1 MKYEDLKKI
10 LARNETISKYCMLT
24 GCYEKYC
31 SATKLT
37 IVEIG
42 GKRRSRYEN
51 PEEANEFLSYITPA
65 VERFCDNVDIGK
77 GRRVNVFK
85 MGYGLELAQHP
96 INIAIAIKH
105 SRSAIKDSLAYLGCS
120 DELTRV
126 YALMKAHNMV
136 G

>member
-10 LARNETISKYCMLT
+10 LARNETIKKYCVLT

-31 SATKLT
+31 EATKL
-37 IVEIG
+37 IIDENHH
-42 GKRRSRYEN
+42 SRYEN
-51 PEEANEFLSYITPA
+51 REKALEFLAYITPA
-65 VERFCDNVDIGK
+65 VERFCENVPVNGK
-77 GRRVNVFK
+77 HVNVFK
-85 MGYGLELAQHP
+85 MGIGVELAQHP
-96 INIAIAIKH
+96 INIAIAVKYK
-105 SRSAIKDSLAYLGCS
+105 RSAIKESLKKLEIP